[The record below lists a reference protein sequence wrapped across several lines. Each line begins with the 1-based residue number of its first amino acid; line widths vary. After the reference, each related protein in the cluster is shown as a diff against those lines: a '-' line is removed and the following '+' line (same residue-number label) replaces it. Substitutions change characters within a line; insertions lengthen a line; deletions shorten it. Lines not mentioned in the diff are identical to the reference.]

1 MANPNHENE
10 FGYIVLSFGEQ
21 SDYQS
26 QVFKVLKPFSFADIS
41 VELMDAWL
49 SGKEKTYGRDTP
61 YPDEVIAWL
70 KRNGFIGDSDK
81 LKEVYLGGYR
91 FYSGEIH
98 PELAQTVFM
107 PRVTDKGN

>member
-10 FGYIVLSFGEQ
+10 FGYIMLSFGEQ

-70 KRNGFIGDSDK
+70 KRNGFIGDSDR

-91 FYSGEIH
+91 FYGDEIP

-107 PRVTDKGN
+107 PKN